1 MQTKK
6 RKERFLLRVIKG
18 GFAPENS
25 YVASRLRDKGY
36 KVGDV
41 VLASITK
48 PRKPGYNKYAHKI
61 AQLCIKNTER
71 FSQYTNP
78 HLVLKTLQAESGA
91 GCEIIILKVPQ
102 VGFVEQRIPLSLSF
116 ESMEQGEFEEVVKG
130 LCRHIGAEYMHGMT
144 PEQVQEMVEVM
155 PDEI

>member
-1 MQTKK
+1 MPPKK

-36 KVGDV
+36 KIGDLL
-41 VLASITK
+41 LASLTK
-48 PRKPGYNKYAHKI
+48 PRLPWYHRYAHKI
-61 AQLCIKNTER
+61 AQMVVANVER

-78 HLVLKTLQAESGA
+78 HLVLKTLQAESGI

-102 VGFVEQRIPLSLSF
+102 VGFVEQRIPMSLSF

-130 LCRHIGAEYMHGMT
+130 LCRHIGAEYMRGLT
-144 PEQVQEMVEVM
+144 SEQVQELVDLM
-155 PDEI
+155 PDEV